1 MTRPTTYTAVPTE
14 PTPIAHF
21 ANRRRRAI
29 EVALERVLGNSNLI
43 YATKVGQRLQ
53 SDLFLIQ
60 RAEEVERGAALAQRI
75 ADGLCAVL
83 GDTCLTHN
91 QKADLGHQ
99 LAIDP
104 TTSTD

>member
-1 MTRPTTYTAVPTE
+1 MADRTPASTFAKRRQTA
-14 PTPIAHF
+14 IAKALIRH
-21 ANRRRRAI
+21 NRFKVEGDSARLDAELMAI
-29 EVALERVLGNSNLI
+29 HREDER
-43 YATKVGQRLQ
+43 
-53 SDLFLIQ
+53 
-60 RAEEVERGAALAQRI
+60 ERGEGLAQRI